1 MRYCPHIIN
10 VVCKYLRQFVGAR
23 FGVATLPIYC
33 YIEEGGGTWFIY
45 AKLTI
50 PEFPEIFPGID
61 LVSIIYVRY
70 YSAMFIDEEHG
81 KLKVVVDGG

>member
-1 MRYCPHIIN
+1 MLFASIWDSLLAQGSVLLLCQYT
-10 VVCKYLRQFVGAR
+10 A
-23 FGVATLPIYC
+23 
-33 YIEEGGGTWFIY
+33 TWFIS

-70 YSAMFIDEEHG
+70 YSLMLIDEEYG
-81 KLKVVVDGG
+81 KLKVVGDGG

>member
-1 MRYCPHIIN
+1 M
-10 VVCKYLRQFVGAR
+10 
-23 FGVATLPIYC
+23 
-33 YIEEGGGTWFIY
+33 Y

-70 YSAMFIDEEHG
+70 YSAMFIDEEYG

>member
-1 MRYCPHIIN
+1 MLFTSIWDSLLAQGSVLLLCQYT
-10 VVCKYLRQFVGAR
+10 
-23 FGVATLPIYC
+23 ATLRK
-33 YIEEGGGTWFIY
+33 GGGTWFIY

-70 YSAMFIDEEHG
+70 YSAMFIDEEYG